1 MADAAKELRRDIFT
15 WVGRHLDL
23 DPGSLELDDGI
34 ITSGGKPVS
43 TLAEMASAAHLEGK
57 QFMASSCKV
66 PPNCL
71 PFYAQA
77 AEVEVDLETGMVKV
91 LKVAAAHDVG
101 RAVNPRLCKGQ
112 IEGGVLQ
119 GVGYAVREEMTYV
132 EGKGFYNKGFH
143 SYMLPTAD
151 DRPEIESILVENPDP
166 SGVFGI
172 IGIGECGVNPTL
184 AAIGNAV
191 EDATGVRFH
200 EFPLTPGRVL
210 AGLKAA
216 GKV

>member
-1 MADAAKELRRDIFT
+1 MWKGRGFITRAFT
-15 WVGRHLDL
+15 A
-23 DPGSLELDDGI
+23 I
-34 ITSGGKPVS
+34 C
-43 TLAEMASAAHLEGK
+43 
-57 QFMASSCKV
+57 F
-66 PPNCL
+66 PPL
-71 PFYAQA
+71 
-77 AEVEVDLETGMVKV
+77 T
-91 LKVAAAHDVG
+91 
-101 RAVNPRLCKGQ
+101 
-112 IEGGVLQ
+112 
-119 GVGYAVREEMTYV
+119 
-132 EGKGFYNKGFH
+132 
-143 SYMLPTAD
+143 
-151 DRPEIESILVENPDP
+151 IESILVENPDP

>member
-1 MADAAKELRRDIFT
+1 
-15 WVGRHLDL
+15 
-23 DPGSLELDDGI
+23 
-34 ITSGGKPVS
+34 
-43 TLAEMASAAHLEGK
+43 MASQAHLEGK
-57 QFMASSCKV
+57 QFLASSCQV

-77 AEVEVDLETGMVKV
+77 AEVEVDMETGMVKV
-91 LKVAAAHDVG
+91 IKVAAAHDVG
-101 RAVNPRLCKGQ
+101 KAVNPPLCRGQ

-191 EDATGVRFH
+191 ADATGVRFH

-216 GKV
+216 GKA

>member
-1 MADAAKELRRDIFT
+1 
-15 WVGRHLDL
+15 
-23 DPGSLELDDGI
+23 
-34 ITSGGKPVS
+34 
-43 TLAEMASAAHLEGK
+43 
-57 QFMASSCKV
+57 
-66 PPNCL
+66 
-71 PFYAQA
+71 
-77 AEVEVDLETGMVKV
+77 
-91 LKVAAAHDVG
+91 
-101 RAVNPRLCKGQ
+101 
-112 IEGGVLQ
+112 
-119 GVGYAVREEMTYV
+119 MTYV